1 VCRTQP
7 PQWEAIFGTPEEFSV
22 PSTKYGA
29 RARLNA
35 LQRYRPADDPA
46 ISEAR
51 LNLREAKLADEII
64 REAETD
70 PPLNAE
76 QRSRLAV
83 FAVAIAAGWR

>member
-1 VCRTQP
+1 M
-7 PQWEAIFGTPEEFSV
+7 

-83 FAVAIAAGWR
+83 LLLQSRQVGGDAA